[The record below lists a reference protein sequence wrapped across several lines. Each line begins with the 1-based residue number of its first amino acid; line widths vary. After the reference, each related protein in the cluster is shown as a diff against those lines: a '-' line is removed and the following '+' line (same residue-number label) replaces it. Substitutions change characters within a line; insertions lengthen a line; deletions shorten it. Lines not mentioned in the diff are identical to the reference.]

1 MKTVSS
7 NVAIPSSLTFENEDG
22 QLVVVF
28 YVQLEN
34 GYLSK
39 SQLEMAVEVNM
50 CVQWYLDGCTSIKAC
65 DISLILCFLQICSK
79 EENIIELL
87 ASFQV
92 I

>member
-1 MKTVSS
+1 MKIVSS
-7 NVAIPSSLTFENEDG
+7 NVAIPPSLTSENEDG

-39 SQLEMAVEVNM
+39 SQLEMAVEVNVG
-50 CVQWYLDGCTSIKAC
+50 VQWYLDGCTSVKAC
-65 DISLILCFLQICSK
+65 DTSLILCFLQICSK
-79 EENIIELL
+79 EENSIELL